1 MAATNPPAL
10 TVAPLGSGGGVT
22 GQVAEGVGD
31 SQDTPLT
38 SSNALGE
45 YLHCSVAQKHTRC
58 DSPGSFTCQIITHPP
73 IWVDKLHRRGLWCAR
88 PVTGSN

>member
-31 SQDTPLT
+31 SRDTPLT
-38 SSNALGE
+38 SSNAHGE
-45 YLHCSVAQKHTRC
+45 YLHCSVAQKHTRR
-58 DSPGSFTCQIITHPP
+58 DSPGFALLSPARLLIHPF
-73 IWVDKLHRRGLWCAR
+73 
-88 PVTGSN
+88 GSINYTAEVCGALVR